1 MIRGGTYEIEITIK
15 DEELGTPINLT
26 GVTGILV
33 GLYGDGKRLFGKWS
47 FVDKTAEGYGS
58 VTVVNAA
65 QGKISVALQSVDS
78 LKALEKDAKLEVK
91 VAMPNAM
98 FQNSTQISI
107 DTDVAVS
114 KIERSIFEGISPL

>member
-47 FVDKTAEGYGS
+47 FVDKTADGYGN
-58 VTVVNAA
+58 VTVINAA